1 MVIISTFLTIH
12 FGTYQLNK
20 LIQVIEHLHNRNQFD
35 NKNRNFQEISVY
47 MCSFSDKKI
56 NKLCYCHFN
65 ICVLTWFLV
74 PSWTMAFRKFSL
86 VSIFPILFDFF
97 FHEIEFTSCL
107 LVSFTIRQSGQVFP
121 TDVYVVG
128 AETITTTTA
137 LWVFWFRPL
146 WQHNT
151 ETAWNTHKM
160 NTKHSM
166 GDCFT
171 LVLTNKPSS
180 VAKAYKLPRDDATS
194 D

>member
-1 MVIISTFLTIH
+1 MVIIFTFLTIH

-107 LVSFTIRQSGQVFP
+107 LVSFTIRTSVSNRCVCCRRRDNNNNNSTVSFL
-121 TDVYVVG
+121 VSSSL
-128 AETITTTTA
+128 TTQHRNSMEYTQDEYEA
-137 LWVFWFRPL
+137 LNGRLFYISFDK
-146 WQHNT
+146 QT
-151 ETAWNTHKM
+151 
-160 NTKHSM
+160 
-166 GDCFT
+166 
-171 LVLTNKPSS
+171 
-180 VAKAYKLPRDDATS
+180 
-194 D
+194 